1 MSAPKLGPLPSVW
14 TDQDLHE
21 VAWIVQDFVN
31 RTPDVIEDDNK
42 LRDWLDEYKFYRS
55 AFK

>member
-1 MSAPKLGPLPSVW
+1 LGPLPSVW
-14 TDQDLHE
+14 TDQDLYE
-21 VAWIVQDFVN
+21 VAWVVQDYVN
-31 RTPDVIEDDNK
+31 NTHEVIEDDNG